1 MHADTVGLKGLRE
14 VILACG
20 GSQGCLL
27 LFTRDACLKRFI
39 DVPFQW
45 KNRSGRLMF
54 FYWSCPLTSGF
65 RERSFDWC
73 ENLKKK
79 KGKKHKI
86 SLYFPLF
93 K

>member
-1 MHADTVGLKGLRE
+1 MQKTGIENSFKYMHADTVGLKGLRE

-45 KNRSGRLMF
+45 
-54 FYWSCPLTSGF
+54 
-65 RERSFDWC
+65 
-73 ENLKKK
+73 
-79 KGKKHKI
+79 
-86 SLYFPLF
+86 
-93 K
+93 